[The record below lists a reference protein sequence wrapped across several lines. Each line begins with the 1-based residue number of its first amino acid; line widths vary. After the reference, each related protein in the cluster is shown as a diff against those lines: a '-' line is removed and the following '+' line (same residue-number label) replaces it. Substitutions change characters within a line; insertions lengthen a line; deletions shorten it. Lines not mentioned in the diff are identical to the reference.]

1 MNDRLMN
8 TAVTAWMGARKAG
21 LAPVLLG
28 AGILFYLS
36 LLSPLQAGEGLQGL
50 MDRLASAGGT
60 EVSFVEEK
68 HLDMLDV
75 PLIQK
80 GRLRFIPPDRFERV
94 LEGPGGGRFVID
106 GQRVL
111 QQQGDTRREL
121 DLEQLPAVQAFAAS
135 FGATLRG
142 DLEMLQKYYEINF
155 DDTADTW
162 VLELLPKDPRLQ
174 RFVTRIV
181 LRGQG
186 GLVKRMEVYEV
197 NGDWSDMRLLYE

>member
-21 LAPVLLG
+21 LAPVSLG
-28 AGILFYLS
+28 AGILFCLS
-36 LLSPLQAGEGLQGL
+36 LLSPLQAGERLQGL

-162 VLELLPKDPRLQ
+162 VLELLPKDPQLQ